1 MKASVRQSSEYTK
14 QKYDLLSI
22 RLRDKMEVVPSSP
35 DSALRVLQYFTQR
48 SNAVDK
54 ERACY
59 YVGSAY
65 RDLKDYPQAVNYFL
79 KATDAARQGKDADTL
94 LWQNALS
101 QLSHLYILLL
111 NYEEELNVAMQSV
124 ELAKASQ
131 RNLAFYLADVA
142 TAYQNLNDTLL
153 CLQYLDEAHRA
164 IRQESEVP
172 ILVLTSSDDEFDEVM
187 SMRLGADDYV
197 AKPYRPAV
205 LLAHVA
211 RLVERAGQG
220 SSPTIEY
227 AGISLDAGR
236 STASFGERTVELT
249 RNETCILAELVRA
262 RGKIVSRQDL
272 MVALWQTDEF
282 LDDNTLTVNVN
293 RLRRTLESLG
303 APKGALKTH
312 RGQGYSL

>member
-1 MKASVRQSSEYTK
+1 MSKVFIIEDDRALLRELSSLLELDGYESASCSDFEHADAEALAAEA
-14 QKYDLLSI
+14 DLVVLDL
-22 RLRDKMEVVPSSP
+22 RL
-35 DSALRVLQYFTQR
+35 
-48 SNAVDK
+48 
-54 ERACY
+54 
-59 YVGSAY
+59 
-65 RDLKDYPQAVNYFL
+65 PQAS
-79 KATDAARQGKDADTL
+79 G
-94 LWQNALS
+94 
-101 QLSHLYILLL
+101 
-111 NYEEELNVAMQSV
+111 
-124 ELAKASQ
+124 LAICRS
-131 RNLAFYLADVA
+131 
-142 TAYQNLNDTLL
+142 
-153 CLQYLDEAHRA
+153 
-164 IRQESEVP
+164 IRQESDVP